1 MVKHIIP
8 SHYKRI
14 LFIWQLNVLLIRNI
28 NNILTEAPS
37 VIALVMQIDYYIFL
51 IIMWIGVCFM
61 GIWGL
66 WLWGKELTELEAM
79 KAEELKKEN
88 PDKDLLAK
96 IDEAIAKKKEE
107 K

>member
-1 MVKHIIP
+1 
-8 SHYKRI
+8 
-14 LFIWQLNVLLIRNI
+14 
-28 NNILTEAPS
+28 
-37 VIALVMQIDYYIFL
+37 
-51 IIMWIGVCFM
+51 M